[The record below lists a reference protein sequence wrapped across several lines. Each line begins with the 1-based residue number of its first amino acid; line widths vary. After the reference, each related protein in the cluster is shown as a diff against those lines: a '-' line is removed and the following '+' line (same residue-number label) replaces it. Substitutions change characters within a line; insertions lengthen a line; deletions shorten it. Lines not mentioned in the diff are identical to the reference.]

1 VTTDVK
7 KWAVSKGKAAILS
20 KVSVDP
26 HGGDTQRFQVLSN
39 SIRDLSSETD
49 VVDEVAKLWREA
61 QDKFLTIGRYLV
73 RAKERFRGSYEAAIL
88 PQLPFGKGVAYQLR
102 AVAVAVDEG
111 RLLEEEM
118 PHSYATAYQLV
129 SLPQSDFDLAR
140 KEHLVRPDVL
150 RREVEAF
157 RARVRSSSIERRT
170 VLLRELK
177 RLKGEV
183 SRAQIRIAELE
194 REIAAQSG
202 E

>member
-73 RAKERFRGSYEAAIL
+73 RAKERFRGSYEAVIL

-170 VLLRELK
+170 ILLRELK